1 MESMKQTINA
11 NRKYTL
17 LSLGDSYTIGEA
29 VPQEDSFPFQ
39 TVNLLAERKIIF
51 QKPKIIAV
59 TGWTTD
65 ELQNAIRE
73 AELSETFDFVT
84 LLIGVNNQYRN
95 RDLDNYKKEFSE
107 LLQTAIAF
115 ADNNRKNV
123 IVISIPDWGVTPF
136 AEKDERG
143 QLNISQAID
152 KFNTLNKTVSEEEG
166 IHYIDITP
174 HSRLAKKDI
183 SLIAS
188 DGLHPSGKMYAFWAG
203 KVAEYIEKS
212 AYIP

>member
-1 MESMKQTINA
+1 MMGMK
-11 NRKYTL
+11 L
-17 LSLGDSYTIGEA
+17 LCLGDSYTIGEA
-29 VPQEDSFPFQ
+29 VPQAESFPFQ
-39 TVNLLAERKIIF
+39 TVSLLAEKNSVF
-51 QKPKIIAV
+51 QTPKIIAT

-65 ELQNAIRE
+65 ELQTAIRE
-73 AELSETFDFVT
+73 AKISETFDFVT

-107 LLQTAIAF
+107 LLQTAITF
-115 ADNNRKNV
+115 ANNNRKNV

-152 KFNTLNKTVSEEEG
+152 EFNTLNKTISTEEG
-166 IHYIDITP
+166 VHYIDITP
-174 HSRLAKKDI
+174 HSRLAKEDI

-188 DGLHPSGKMYAFWAG
+188 DGLHPSGKMYAFWAE

-212 AYIP
+212 ACIA